1 MLEVLTVWCLSNN
14 MTVNVNKSNIVHFR
28 NPVAR
33 QTDRIFKCGN
43 SILKIVDSYT
53 YLGVLLTEHLDFKLT
68 AKFVAQSASRALGLL
83 IAKYSWFSLSRPR
96 LSRITAYL
104 EVKILSLPKLEYL
117 TTSKK
122 ILCKRGEIAPKEQF
136 LLFSTIFSIYL

>member
-1 MLEVLTVWCLSNN
+1 

-83 IAKYSWFSLSRPR
+83 IAKYS
-96 LSRITAYL
+96 
-104 EVKILSLPKLEYL
+104 
-117 TTSKK
+117 
-122 ILCKRGEIAPKEQF
+122 
-136 LLFSTIFSIYL
+136 